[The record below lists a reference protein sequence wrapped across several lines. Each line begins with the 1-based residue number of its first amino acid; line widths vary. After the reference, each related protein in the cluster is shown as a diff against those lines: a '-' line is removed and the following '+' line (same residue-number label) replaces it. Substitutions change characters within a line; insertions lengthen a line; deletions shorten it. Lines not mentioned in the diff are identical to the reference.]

1 MEELLRPLVQAGREG
16 VFLRCADG
24 FVRRCFPILMA
35 YIADNP
41 EQCMIAC
48 CKENRCHICTV
59 HPTGRGEPY
68 SELNINPSG
77 KPVRIRD
84 PGETVD
90 LLMYYDS
97 GHRGA
102 VAFDDQGLKPFGLP
116 FWAELPHCD
125 IYSCLAP
132 DTLHQLNKGV
142 FSDHLLEWCL
152 TLAKDKEEI
161 DRRMAALPKH
171 PGLRHF
177 TSGFTA
183 LKQTTAGEHREIQ
196 KVILG
201 VLAGLIPDDA
211 HHAMRAIIDFIY
223 YAQLSTHTSYTLL
236 LLTDALDT
244 WHRHKEVFVRLGVRR
259 DLLFRIN
266 KVHSMEHY
274 VRLIMDLGAPD
285 GFSTELPERLHIEY
299 AKVAYKS
306 TNRKQYLQQMCAYL
320 SKCEAI
326 TGFSQFLAWATSAS
340 GLDFEEAQ
348 PACPEKTPV
357 LEHGIPPV
365 SCVVPRYL
373 SVFS

>member
-1 MEELLRPLVQAGREG
+1 MEELLRPLVKAGREG

-24 FVRRCFPILMA
+24 YIRRCFPILMA

-84 PGETVD
+84 PGETID
-90 LLMYYDS
+90 LLLYYDS
-97 GHRGA
+97 GRRGA
-102 VAFDDQGLKPFGLP
+102 VAFEDQGLKPFGLP

-125 IYSCLAP
+125 IYACLAP

-152 TLAKDKEEI
+152 TLAKDKDEV

-177 TSGFTA
+177 TSGFTT

-211 HHAMRAIIDFIY
+211 HRAMRAIIDFIY
-223 YAQLSTHTSYTLL
+223 YAQLPTHTSYTLL
-236 LLTDALDT
+236 LLTDALNT
-244 WHRHKEVFVRLGVRR
+244 WHQHKDVFVRLGIRR
-259 DLLFRIN
+259 DLLFRVN
-266 KVHSMEHY
+266 KIHSMEHY
-274 VRLIMDLGAPD
+274 PRLIMDLGAPG

-299 AKVAYKS
+299 AKTAYKA

-326 TGFSQFLAWATSAS
+326 AAFSGFLTWAMSPS
-340 GLDFEEAQ
+340 GTAFEVTQ
-348 PACPEKTPV
+348 PAAPEDTPV
-357 LEHGIPPV
+357 PEYGIPPV
-365 SCVVPRYL
+365 HLPVPR
-373 SVFS
+373 